1 MQVGKSV
8 AKEMPFTGDL
18 LGIDI
23 GSVSIHGALV
33 DGQGQI
39 LQTECEFHHGNLAGS
54 LRKVLNR
61 FDLAR
66 VKAIACTSGTP
77 AIVATDARYD
87 DRICVMEAIQRRH
100 GHAGA
105 ILTVGGERFS
115 LVTFD
120 EAGTYLGCKTNTSCA
135 AGTGS
140 FLDQQARRLN
150 LPGSETLAALALEN
164 SAPFPQIASRCAVFA
179 KTDLIHA
186 QQEGFPLEAI
196 CDGLCAGLARN
207 IVDILFAGTHPC
219 EPVIF
224 VGGVSRNRSV
234 VNHLE
239 ALLGIKLV
247 VDPLGSFYGAI
258 GAALN
263 SLADDVMCDGDK
275 AFRAVDDLFRPKA
288 EENTYFH
295 PPLRLVLS
303 DYPDFSGIERY
314 EENVGAADDRAS
326 VEVDL
331 YEEFPSPGEY
341 AVFLGIDV
349 GSTSTKAVLASPSGA
364 VLAGFYTRTAGQP
377 VAATQRILAALE
389 SLASRKFLSLS
400 ILGAGTTGSG
410 RKFIGKIIGADL
422 VVDEITAHARA
433 AVELRPDADTIIEIG
448 GQDSKFTTLKNGA
461 VTFSVMNHVCAAGT
475 GSFIEEQAQRL
486 GCPLSDYA
494 TRTENRR
501 APITSD
507 RCTVFMERD
516 INHHLN
522 AGYGI
527 DEALA
532 AALHAIVENY
542 LSKVAVEA
550 SIGKTIL
557 FQGATAKNRA
567 LVAAFEQRLGRPIH
581 VSKFCHLTG
590 AWGGALMM
598 ADAKMV
604 RSRFRGF
611 GLHRLRIPI
620 ASEVCGLCNNRCKIT
635 VADVEGEKVAFGF
648 LCGRDYEGDQFVDN
662 NRSGFDLLRERRRI
676 FGPPRRRKPA
686 DRPTIGLPAAL
697 HMADELPL
705 WQGFF
710 ARLGIRTVTSE
721 GYRNGGI
728 REGKRLA
735 RAEFCA
741 PIAALHGHVRWLL
754 PRCDYVFVPF
764 SLERKTAEKE
774 VRRQYCYYTQY
785 APALLRAALR
795 PDDAARILAPLVH
808 YLYPQFYVKAQLY
821 RTLASIRPGIGFFDV
836 AGAYDKA
843 VAAHGAVCA
852 KWRRLYR
859 ETVEKTEGVHVVL
872 LGRPYTVFSEE
883 MNKGIP
889 GILGALGIKAFYQ
902 DMLDAD
908 GQSVGAIEPLL
919 KEIHWHH
926 AAKIL
931 AAAAVVARTRGAYP
945 VFLTSFKCS
954 PDSFIID
961 YFRKIMEAH
970 AKPYLILQLD
980 EHDSRV
986 GYETRIEA
994 AIRTFRNH
1002 EATLPGPEEP
1012 AEPLQGDTAL
1022 GTLRSFAQTALEGL
1036 LNALPRERKA
1046 EPCTAILTPTCAEPL
1061 EGKTLI
1067 LPNWDAITSRLI
1079 TANLKSA
1086 GIDARSLPET
1096 DQAIR
1101 KSLRMNTGQ
1110 CIPIHIIAQEFID
1123 YIEEQGLD
1131 PARCALWMARGT
1143 IACNIRLYP
1152 YHIKT
1157 ILEAYGRGMEK
1168 ASVYTGNLS
1177 MADISLKLPLGNYLA
1192 YMFGGLVRRL
1202 GCRIRPYERV
1212 KGKTDHAIRTS
1223 VGLLEEAFLGRC
1235 SKEEAVR
1242 EVVSLF
1248 AAIPREPDGRSQ
1260 RPKVAIFGDLYARD
1274 NDTINQNLIRF
1285 IEEQGGEVITTPYTT
1300 YAKMIAGPYMRKW
1313 LIEGH
1318 YLSVLSGGAILAAAA
1333 PLEKVYYR
1341 YFQKIL
1347 REPEPEFDEN
1357 PEEILAPYG
1366 LRIEHTGE
1374 SMDNILKVHY
1384 IRKYHPDVALFVQT
1398 SPAFCCPSLVTEAM
1412 AGKIEAVT
1420 GVPVVSITYD
1430 GAGGFRN
1437 DAIIPYLKHPHRRA
1451 QAPLRRVT
1459 V

>member
-1 MQVGKSV
+1 MQAGKTV
-8 AKEMPFTGDL
+8 AKEKHFNGHL
-18 LGIDI
+18 LGLDI
-23 GSVSIHGALV
+23 GTVSLHIALV
-33 DGQGQI
+33 DGRGRV
-39 LQTECEFHHGNLAGS
+39 LQTEEGFHHGDLAGT
-54 LRKVLNR
+54 LQMVIGR
-61 FDLAR
+61 FDLPDINA
-66 VKAIACTSGTP
+66 VACTSGTP
-77 AIVATDARYD
+77 SMVAADARYD
-87 DRICVMEAIQRRH
+87 DRICIMETVRRFH
-100 GHAGA
+100 GQAGA
-105 ILTVGGERFS
+105 ILTAGGEQFS
-115 LVTFD
+115 LVNFD
-120 EAGTYLGCKTNTSCA
+120 ETGNYLGCKTNTSCA

-140 FLDQQARRLN
+140 FLDQQAQRLN
-150 LPGSETLAALALEN
+150 LPGSETLAALALKN
-164 SAPFPQIASRCAVFA
+164 RGPLPQIASRCAVFA

-207 IVDILFAGTHPC
+207 IADALFAGRRPR
-219 EPVIF
+219 EPVML
-224 VGGVSRNRSV
+224 VGGVSRNRAV
-234 VNHLE
+234 VKHIE
-239 ALLGIKLV
+239 TLLGIKLT
-247 VDPLGSFYGAI
+247 VDPLAPFYGAI

-263 SLADDVMCDGDK
+263 ALADGVMRDRGKPIRTAEDLVLPETEEK
-275 AFRAVDDLFRPKA
+275 A
-288 EENTYFH
+288 YFH
-295 PPLRLVLS
+295 PPLELALS
-303 DYPDFSGIERY
+303 DYPDFSSLERY
-314 EENVGAADDRAS
+314 EETLGAAEDRTP

-331 YEEFPSPGEY
+331 YEQLPATGEC

-349 GSTSTKAVLASPSGA
+349 GSTSTKTVLVSPAGA

-377 VAATQRILAALE
+377 VAATQKIIAALE
-389 SLASRKFLSLS
+389 SLALRKSLTWS

-410 RKFIGKIIGADL
+410 RKFIGKIIDADL
-422 VVDEITAHARA
+422 IVDEITAHARA

-448 GQDSKFTTLKNGA
+448 GQDSKFTTLKNA
-461 VTFSVMNHVCAAGT
+461 TVTFSVMNHVCAAGT

-486 GCPLSDYA
+486 GCALTDYA
-494 TRTENRR
+494 SRAENRR

-516 INHHLN
+516 INHHLS
-522 AGYGI
+522 AGYGV

-550 SIGKTIL
+550 SVGKTIL

-590 AWGGALMM
+590 AWGVALMM
-598 ADAKMV
+598 ADAKLAQ
-604 RSRFRGF
+604 SRFRGF
-611 GLHRLRIPI
+611 GLHRARIPI
-620 ASEVCGLCNNRCKIT
+620 ASEVCRLCNNRCKIT
-635 VADVEGEKVAFGF
+635 VADVAGARVAFGF
-648 LCGRDYEGDQFVDN
+648 LCGRDYEGDRFVNN
-662 NRSGFDLLRERRRI
+662 NRSGFDLLRERRRV
-676 FGPPRRRKPA
+676 FAAPQRREPA
-686 DRPTIGLPAAL
+686 DGPIVGLPAAL
-697 HMADELPL
+697 HLADELPV

-710 ARLGIRTVTSE
+710 ARLGVKTVTSE
-721 GYRNGGI
+721 GYRSGGI
-728 REGKRLA
+728 REGKRLSQ
-735 RAEFCA
+735 AEFCA

-754 PRCDYVFVPF
+754 SRCDYVFVPF
-764 SLERKTAEKE
+764 SLERKNGEKE

-785 APALLRAALR
+785 APALIRAAVGQE
-795 PDDAARILAPLVH
+795 DAKRILAPLVH
-808 YLYPQFYVKAQLY
+808 YLYPQFNAKAQLY
-821 RTLASIRPGIGFFDV
+821 RMLASIRPGVGFLEV
-836 AGAYDKA
+836 VGAYDKS
-843 VAAHGAVCA
+843 VAAYNAA
-852 KWRRLYR
+852 RARWRRLYR
-859 ETVEKTEGVHVVL
+859 ETVAKDEGINVVL

-889 GILGALGIKAFYQ
+889 GIVGALGIKAFYQ
-902 DMLDAD
+902 DMLDVD
-908 GQSVGAIEPLL
+908 KQSASAVAPLL
-919 KEIHWHH
+919 KEIHWRY
-926 AAKIL
+926 AAIIL

-954 PDSFIID
+954 PDSFIIN
-961 YFRKIMEAH
+961 YFRKIMEAD

-1002 EATLPGPEEP
+1002 AAAISCPAPP
-1012 AEPLQGDTAL
+1012 AEPVRGGTAL
-1022 GTLRSFAQTALEGL
+1022 DAVRSLAHSALEGL
-1036 LNALPRERKA
+1036 RNTLPLERNAK
-1046 EPCTAILTPTCAEPL
+1046 PCTAILTPSSAEPL
-1061 EGKTLI
+1061 KGKTLI
-1067 LPNWDAITSRLI
+1067 LPNWDAITSRLV
-1079 TANLKSA
+1079 TANLRAA

-1096 DQAIR
+1096 DEKIR
-1101 KSLRMNTGQ
+1101 KSLRLNTGQ

-1123 YIEEQGLD
+1123 YVEEQGLD

-1157 ILEAYGRGMEK
+1157 ILETYGRGMEK

-1177 MADISLKLPLGNYLA
+1177 MADISLRLPLGNYLA

-1212 KGKTDHAIRTS
+1212 KGRTDQAIRTS
-1223 VGLLEEAFLGRC
+1223 VCLLEDAFLGRC
-1235 SKEEAVR
+1235 SREDAVK

-1248 AAIPREPDGRSQ
+1248 ATIACEPDGRAQ

-1318 YLSVLSGGAILAAAA
+1318 YLSVLSSGAILAAAA

-1341 YFQKIL
+1341 YFQQIL
-1347 REPEPEFDEN
+1347 REPEPDFNEN

-1384 IRKYHPDVALFVQT
+1384 IKKYHPDVALFVQT

-1430 GAGGFRN
+1430 GTGGFRN
-1437 DAIIPYLKHPHRRA
+1437 DAIIPYLKCLRRTA
-1451 QAPLRRVT
+1451 QDPLRCAAL
-1459 V
+1459 